1 MWNKYK
7 NNKNTSSPEEAEKIF
22 DLLIDIFDRLDE
34 FETNKFQVDALK
46 DIDITAL
53 QNKLDYL
60 KKDETPKEKIN
71 EIVPGSGAIDDYMTY
86 VRSIYR
92 PMFNSINTILKSKAP
107 KDKKNK
113 ASTKKEAIRDDI
125 NDKRTKFIEYLEKSI
140 PVLQQKITWV
150 EQERYKADPQNK
162 NVKISVD
169 TDLLDGNNSLKVTTE
184 KRRNMDM
191 NNKKMFL
198 DSELAKEENKI
209 DKLIISIEKN
219 NAASAIGT
227 MEYIDK
233 LSKFQLSDTVCYYNP
248 TNDYN
253 VTEITSGSDYLG
265 DDNSKEKQ
273 DNIEKEFTESFPFNS
288 I

>member
-1 MWNKYK
+1 NKYK

-46 DIDITAL
+46 DIDLTAL

-113 ASTKKEAIRDDI
+113 ASTKREAIRDDI

-227 MEYIDK
+227 MEYI
-233 LSKFQLSDTVCYYNP
+233 
-248 TNDYN
+248 
-253 VTEITSGSDYLG
+253 
-265 DDNSKEKQ
+265 
-273 DNIEKEFTESFPFNS
+273 
-288 I
+288 